1 MDMRWLNYC
10 LSAVVGSTMF
20 LSACT
25 GCSQSNSP
33 DDIQRQTA
41 NATAKLKQDTVAVA
55 KGVKQGLTKPK
66 TVDINSASKD
76 ELVGTLG
83 VTDPVAEKIIA
94 ARPYD
99 NADQLVTKR
108 AVSTAEYD
116 RIKDKVAVKK

>member
-1 MDMRWLNYC
+1 MRWLNVC
-10 LSAVVGSTMF
+10 LSMVVGSTMY
-20 LSACT
+20 LTACT
-25 GCSQSNSP
+25 GCGQQSSP
-33 DDIQRQTA
+33 EDIQRQTA

-76 ELVGTLG
+76 ELVSTLG

-99 NADQLVTKR
+99 NPDQLVTKR